1 MPTKKGDLVQ
11 PRHASSPKKNSFFPG
26 FDDPEE
32 NFYRLPN
39 SWFDTMHVIRK
50 KFGSRIISPLKIIEY
65 VLKHTWGYRHF
76 DGQVRL
82 SANEIADGR
91 LHKSRRLDQGV
102 GLSENSIS
110 KASRALHKLG
120 VLEVVQDTRDKA
132 RRLRTFRPR
141 MRDVSVP
148 IKDDRPT
155 PSRFAGFEQPKT
167 NYFKVPNA
175 WTDHMHRISSAGTIL
190 CVEYF
195 FRHAWGYQNDDGIWL
210 DAEQVS
216 RGRLKRDGARYD
228 KGVGYD
234 ISTTY
239 RSLEEGVTLG
249 FLVWKDFHESNY
261 TKRLYNLRFTG
272 MPVDANGQYL
282 EGSQTHSST
291 EKDIRNVEVVIRN
304 VEDDVCNVEV
314 VTRNVEAAVRNVE
327 DRSAAL
333 HTLIDTSNR
342 QLEETTLH
350 ATPPKIDARLCD
362 VVVAN
367 GDEKFLKQIGIK
379 NPAREKI
386 LALKLAP
393 HLLVAH
399 ALEMWLA
406 KIENKPG
413 LFIQQILDD
422 SDPHSDFVKLA
433 QLSIGEWAR
442 LLRAKEQWSSNAQP
456 NGIARIWRRVYKNQA
471 DELLPDCIFDIV
483 QSVEDQTTPADSDPE
498 MVISSQADDESSPTL
513 PSSEVSV
520 DEMQLWQMALS
531 DFLPKRPN
539 PFVQRTFANA
549 VLHKHN
555 VPLDEYVIVTTD
567 AATQHYL
574 VENFRA
580 PFLRTIKRETGK
592 VANVQILCIAEIQNA
607 HI

>member
-1 MPTKKGDLVQ
+1 M
-11 PRHASSPKKNSFFPG
+11 HA
-26 FDDPEE
+26 
-32 NFYRLPN
+32 
-39 SWFDTMHVIRK
+39 VRK
-50 KFGSRIISPLKIIEY
+50 KFGSRIISPLKITEY

-82 SANEIADGR
+82 SANEIANGR
-91 LHKSRRLDQGV
+91 LNKSRRLDKGV

-110 KASRALHKLG
+110 KASHALHKLG

-141 MRDVSVP
+141 MRDAAQ
-148 IKDDRPT
+148 DRPT

-195 FRHAWGYQNDDGIWL
+195 FRHGWGYQNDEGIWL

-216 RGRLKRDGARYD
+216 RGRLKRDGAHYD
-228 KGVGYD
+228 QGVGYD

-239 RSLEEGVTLG
+239 RSLEEGVVLG

-261 TKRLYNLRFTG
+261 TKRLYNLRLTG

-282 EGSQTHSST
+282 EGSQPHSSA

-314 VTRNVEAAVRNVE
+314 VTCNVEAVIRNVE
-327 DRSAAL
+327 DRSATL

-342 QLEETTLH
+342 QSEETPLQT
-350 ATPPKIDARLCD
+350 TPSMIDARLCD

-367 GDEKFLKQIGIK
+367 GEEKFLKQLGIK

-386 LALKLAP
+386 LAMELAP
-393 HLLVAH
+393 HMLVAH
-399 ALEMWLA
+399 ALERWLA
-406 KIENKPG
+406 KIENKQG
-413 LFIQQILDD
+413 LFIQQILGGDE
-422 SDPHSDFVKLA
+422 PHDDFVMLA
-433 QLSIGEWAR
+433 QLGIGEWAR
-442 LLRAKEQWSSNAQP
+442 LLRAKEQRNNNAQP
-456 NGIARIWRRVYKNQA
+456 NGAARIWRRIYKRQA
-471 DELLPDCIFDIV
+471 HDLLPDCIFDIV
-483 QSVEDQTTPADSDPE
+483 QSVDDQTTSADAGLE
-498 MVISSQADDESSPTL
+498 EAISSQAADESSPTL
-513 PSSEVSV
+513 PPSEVSA
-520 DEMQLWQMALS
+520 EETQLWQMALN

-555 VPLDEYVIVTTD
+555 LPLDEYVIVTTD
-567 AATQHYL
+567 AAAQQYL
-574 VENFRA
+574 VDNFRT

-592 VANVQILCIAEIQNA
+592 VANVQIRCAAEIQSA
-607 HI
+607 CT